1 MFCSGLSVSS
11 CFRIYDL
18 PVFHFFSFDFRFVF
32 FKKKRRERGSIKLVG
47 RKVEKSQ
54 HRLREETH
62 DENRLC
68 GVKCIFYVCFIQHCM
83 FTGSQS

>member
-1 MFCSGLSVSS
+1 MLKFLILTIIIQECYVRG
-11 CFRIYDL
+11 
-18 PVFHFFSFDFRFVF
+18 
-32 FKKKRRERGSIKLVG
+32 KRRERGSIKLVG